1 LDAGRSVQY
10 DDLKTQLLERP
21 MTLYQ
26 VLAVAIGVMVNMM
39 DGFDLLSISFAGP
52 AIDREW
58 QIGEERLGALFS
70 IGLFGMASGALGL
83 SWISD
88 VAGRRTGTMINLAVM
103 STGMTIA
110 AFAPSFGVLFVARFI
125 TGLGIGA
132 MTASIGSLVFELASK
147 KRREISLGFV
157 TAAFPV
163 GTLLGGWLAREWLL
177 AIDWRAIFAFG
188 AVLSFALIPLVYAL
202 LPESFDYLLGRQPKN
217 ALERTNRQLGKIG
230 LEPLEA
236 LPPRSEVET
245 SGNVL
250 LMDMVRPPVLM
261 SAVLACLGY
270 FGFMTSQYFILNWMP
285 ALMVNEGFTDSG
297 AIGFALIRDI
307 GAVIGC
313 LIVGT
318 FTAKLGV
325 RPVTVGL
332 LLIMAAAIAAF
343 GTLPLDAVQLIRT
356 SSFFVGFAA
365 FATAVGIF
373 SIIAS
378 GYPSHVR
385 STGIGVA
392 FTAGR
397 LGAATGA
404 YLGGFFWEVIGLD
417 RAALCVVLSIP
428 AVVAAFLV
436 GMLAKRNFGGTL
448 SGVAQPVPE

>member
-1 LDAGRSVQY
+1 MQY
-10 DDLKTQLLERP
+10 DDVKTQLLERP

-26 VLAVAIGVMVNMM
+26 ILAVAIGVMVNMM

-58 QIGEERLGALFS
+58 MIGEERLGALFS
-70 IGLFGMASGALGL
+70 IGLIGMASGALGL
-83 SWISD
+83 SWLSD
-88 VAGRRTGTMINLAVM
+88 VVGRRTGTMINLAVM
-103 STGMTIA
+103 ATGMTFA
-110 AFAPSFGVLFVARFI
+110 SVAPSFGVLFVARFV

-157 TAAFPV
+157 TAAFSV
-163 GTLLGGWLAREWLL
+163 GTLLGGWLARAWLL
-177 AIDWRAIFAFG
+177 DLGWRAIFGFG
-188 AVLSFALIPLVYAL
+188 AVISFLMIPIVFAL
-202 LPESFDYLLGRQPKN
+202 LPESFDYLLGKQPKN
-217 ALERTNRQLGKIG
+217 ALGRANRQLAKIG

-236 LPPRSEVET
+236 LPAKAEVVISENA
-245 SGNVL
+245 S
-250 LMDMVRPPVLM
+250 LMDVIRPPVLM

-285 ALMVNEGFTDSG
+285 TLMVSEGFTDSG
-297 AIGFALIRDI
+297 AIGFAMIRDV
-307 GAVIGC
+307 GAIIGC

-318 FTAKLGV
+318 FTARLGV
-325 RPVTVGL
+325 RPVTVAL
-332 LLIMAAAIAAF
+332 LLIMALAIAAF
-343 GTLPLDAVQLIRT
+343 GALPLDAVQLIRT

-373 SIIAS
+373 SIMAS

-417 RAALCVVLSIP
+417 RAALCLVLAIP
-428 AVVAAFLV
+428 AVIAAFVV
-436 GMLAKRNFGGTL
+436 GALAKRNYGGTMT
-448 SGVAQPVPE
+448 GVAQPVPE

>member
-1 LDAGRSVQY
+1 MQY
-10 DDLKTQLLERP
+10 DDIKTQLLERP

-26 VLAVAIGVMVNMM
+26 ILAVAIGVMVNMM

-58 QIGEERLGALFS
+58 GIGEERLGALFS
-70 IGLFGMASGALGL
+70 IGLIGMASGALGL

-88 VAGRRTGTMINLAVM
+88 VIGRRTGTMINLAVM
-103 STGMTIA
+103 ATGMTIA
-110 AFAPSFGVLFVARFI
+110 SVAPSFGVLFFARFI

-157 TAAFPV
+157 TAAFSV
-163 GTLLGGWLAREWLL
+163 GTLLGGWLARGWLL
-177 AIDWRAIFAFG
+177 DLGWRAIFGFG
-188 AVLSFALIPLVYAL
+188 AVISFLMIPVVFGF
-202 LPESFDYLLGRQPKN
+202 LPESFDYLLGKQPKN
-217 ALERTNRQLGKIG
+217 ALARANRQLEKIG

-236 LPPRSEVET
+236 LPAKTEVVISET
-245 SGNVL
+245 AS
-250 LMDMVRPPVLM
+250 LMDIFRPPVLM

-285 ALMVNEGFTDSG
+285 TLMVSEGFTDSG
-297 AIGFALIRDI
+297 AIGFAMIRDV
-307 GAVIGC
+307 GAIIGC

-325 RPVTVGL
+325 RPVTVAL
-332 LLIMAAAIAAF
+332 LLIMAVAIAAF
-343 GTLPLDAVQLIRT
+343 GALPLDAVQLIRT

-373 SIIAS
+373 SIMAS

-397 LGAATGA
+397 LGAAAGA
-404 YLGGFFWEVIGLD
+404 YLGGFFWEIIGLD
-417 RAALCVVLSIP
+417 RAALCLVLAIP
-428 AVVAAFLV
+428 AVIAAFVV
-436 GMLAKRNFGGTL
+436 GSLAKRNYGGTMT
-448 SGVAQPVPE
+448 GVAQPVPE

>member
-1 LDAGRSVQY
+1 MQY
-10 DDLKTQLLERP
+10 DDIKTRLLERP

-26 VLAVAIGVMVNMM
+26 ILAVAIGVMVNMM

-58 QIGEERLGALFS
+58 GIGEERLGALFS
-70 IGLFGMASGALGL
+70 IGLIGMASGALGL

-88 VAGRRTGTMINLAVM
+88 VIGRRAGTMINLAVM
-103 STGMTIA
+103 ATGMTIA
-110 AFAPSFGVLFVARFI
+110 SVAPSFGVLFFARFI

-157 TAAFPV
+157 TAAFSV

-177 AIDWRAIFAFG
+177 DLGWRAIFGFG
-188 AVLSFALIPLVYAL
+188 AVISFLMIPVVFGF
-202 LPESFDYLLGRQPKN
+202 LPESFDYLLGKQPKN
-217 ALERTNRQLGKIG
+217 ALARANRQLEKIG
-230 LEPLEA
+230 LEPLKA
-236 LPPRSEVET
+236 LPAKTEVVISET
-245 SGNVL
+245 AS
-250 LMDMVRPPVLM
+250 LMDVIRPPVLM

-285 ALMVNEGFTDSG
+285 TLMVNEGFTDSG
-297 AIGFALIRDI
+297 AIGFAMIRDV
-307 GAVIGC
+307 GAIIGC

-325 RPVTVGL
+325 RPVTVAL
-332 LLIMAAAIAAF
+332 LLIMAVAIAAF
-343 GTLPLDAVQLIRT
+343 GALPLDAVQLIRT

-373 SIIAS
+373 SIMAS
-378 GYPSHVR
+378 GFPSHVR

-397 LGAATGA
+397 LGAAAGA
-404 YLGGFFWEVIGLD
+404 YLGGFFWEIIGLD
-417 RAALCVVLSIP
+417 RAALCLVLAIP
-428 AVVAAFLV
+428 AVIAAFVV
-436 GMLAKRNFGGTL
+436 GALAKRNYGGTMT
-448 SGVAQPVPE
+448 GVAQPVPE